1 MTFEI
6 AKRRSTPVTAA
17 IVGKSGT
24 GKTYSALLLA
34 RGMAGDSGK
43 ICLIDTEGGRSS
55 MYADD
60 PDIGGFFS
68 QDLEPPYSS
77 DRYLEKVQE
86 ALNFGADV
94 IIIDS
99 ASHEHEGEGGMLW
112 QAEKA
117 RADYESQY
125 PGRRASANIW
135 VGPKTSHNRFV
146 RFAVGCKAH
155 IIFCLRQ
162 KETIDMESLKN
173 KNKPATTMLAPVC
186 EWQLLY
192 EMMVV
197 AELSQDHTAK
207 FTKIPKPLAD
217 IAHKKGII
225 TKDMGRF
232 LANAAAIGERKTQ
245 QVSDIGDAAMSDQA
259 GPPTPDDGFSP
270 PSHRGGPADW
280 RKQKIV
286 FSFPIIDDLADK
298 VIEQAQV
305 QRLNE
310 EAMNWV
316 RDGAQALK
324 DGTWQEWR
332 KRNGSEA
339 LPESHPYLQQLGMI
353 HLGMI
358 NKYHSTAEMARM
370 RQNDGP

>member
-1 MTFEI
+1 MAFEI

-77 DRYLEKVQE
+77 ERYLEKVQE

-112 QAEKA
+112 QADKA
-117 RADYESQY
+117 RTDYEARN
-125 PGRRASANIW
+125 PGKRAGANIW

-173 KNKPATTMLAPVC
+173 KNKPATTMLSPVC

-197 AELSQDHTAK
+197 AELGQDHTAK

-217 IAHKKGII
+217 IARQKGMV
-225 TKDMGRF
+225 TKEMGRF

-270 PSHRGGPADW
+270 PSHRGGPAHTITDDW
-280 RKQKIV
+280 SPPDIAA
-286 FSFPIIDDLADK
+286 LAYK
-298 VIEQAQV
+298 VITQAQHKGLH
-305 QRLNE
+305 Q
-310 EAMNWV
+310 EAMRWV

-324 DGTWQEWR
+324 DGTWPEWR
-332 KRNGSEA
+332 KENGSHT
-339 LPESHPYLQQLGMI
+339 LPESHPYLQQLGKI
-353 HLGMI
+353 
-358 NKYHSTAEMARM
+358 YQAHSTAEAA
-370 RQNDGP
+370 